1 MSQDLNS
8 TRSISTDNFQ
18 DLIQSGNRDDFVA
31 AVRLAGSRILVSLH
45 VEEDHFE
52 TIQEEIEKDSSYQ
65 DIKNSWEDLAPEE
78 RAVKWK
84 EQLERIV
91 QTAYSSRPYCLRCGE
106 CCSRVSPSLHFED
119 LGLFDKGILQ
129 YRDVY
134 TLRKGEPV
142 LNNIKGSLDTLSQEL
157 VKIKEDP
164 ESRQCNFYQEEEKSC
179 RIYEQ
184 RPLQCRT
191 QECWNPRALEQ
202 LWNRDKL
209 TRQHFLKDDAE
220 FMELVE
226 LHEQRC
232 STEKLDRAIKKYWE
246 TGETTA
252 LDPVVDMLS
261 QDVII
266 RNFFTEKLG
275 RSEEELDFLLGR
287 PLAKTVESYNL
298 KVEQDENGTY
308 HLIQEEQVS

>member
-1 MSQDLNS
+1 MSQDSNS
-8 TRSISTDNFQ
+8 MRSISTDNFQ
-18 DLIQSGNRDDFVA
+18 DLIQSGNQDDFVA

-52 TIQEEIEKDSSYQ
+52 IIQEEIEKDSSYQ
-65 DIKNSWEDLAPEE
+65 DIKNSWEDLAPGE
-78 RAVKWK
+78 RTEKWK

-91 QTAYSSRPYCLRCGE
+91 KIAYSSRPYCLRCGE

-119 LGLFDKGILQ
+119 LGLFNEGILQ

-142 LNNIKGSLDTLSQEL
+142 LNNIKGSLDTLSEEL
-157 VKIKEDP
+157 IKIKEDP
-164 ESRQCNFYQEEEKSC
+164 EGRQCNFYQEEEKSC

-191 QECWNPRALEQ
+191 QECWNPQALEQ

-209 TRQHFLKDDAE
+209 TRRHFLKNDAE
-220 FMELVE
+220 FMELVDI
-226 LHEQRC
+226 HEQRC

-246 TGETTA
+246 TGETSDM
-252 LDPVVDMLS
+252 DPVVDMLS

-275 RSEEELDFLLGR
+275 RGEEELDFLLGR
-287 PLAKTVESYNL
+287 PLAKIVESYRL

-308 HLIQEEQVS
+308 HLIQEE

>member
-1 MSQDLNS
+1 MAEDLNNI
-8 TRSISTDNFQ
+8 RSISTDNFE
-18 DLIQSGNRDDFVA
+18 DFIQSGNQDDFVT
-31 AVRLAGSRILVSLH
+31 AVRLAGSRILVDLH
-45 VEEDHFE
+45 IEEDHFKK
-52 TIQEEIEKDSSYQ
+52 IQEEIEKDSSYQ

-78 RAVKWK
+78 RTAKWR

-91 QTAYSSRPYCLRCGE
+91 KTAYLSRPYCLRCGE

-119 LGLFDKGILQ
+119 LGLFNKGILQ

-142 LNNIKGSLDTLSQEL
+142 LNNIKGNLDTLSQEL
-157 VKIKEDP
+157 IKIKEDP

-191 QECWNPRALEQ
+191 QECWNPQALEQ

-209 TRQHFLKDDAE
+209 TRQHFLNDDAD

-226 LHEQRC
+226 IHEQRC
-232 STEKLDRAIKKYWE
+232 STENLDRAIKKYWE
-246 TGETTA
+246 TGETT
-252 LDPVVDMLS
+252 
-261 QDVII
+261 
-266 RNFFTEKLG
+266 
-275 RSEEELDFLLGR
+275 
-287 PLAKTVESYNL
+287 
-298 KVEQDENGTY
+298 
-308 HLIQEEQVS
+308 